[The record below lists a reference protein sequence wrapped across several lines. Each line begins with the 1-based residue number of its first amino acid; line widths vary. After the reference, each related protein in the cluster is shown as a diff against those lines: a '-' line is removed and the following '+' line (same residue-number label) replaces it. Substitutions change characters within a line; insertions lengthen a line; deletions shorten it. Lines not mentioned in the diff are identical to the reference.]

1 MYWYRSHAT
10 QKWGNNTLN
19 MPLKGYLL
27 QRGGQEMDKHRF
39 EALREDAKDKCH
51 QYLAGLPDLP
61 SQYKYK
67 TFEYFHHRYR
77 DVWDRLA
84 TDFSKD
90 WVELT
95 YYTTNWKSV
104 APTQGT
110 PALPPN
116 RSDPSSSTST
126 STSASTVNRSD
137 PSSPAPTPSLSTSG
151 PPSSS
156 ISTTNPDPSSSRL
169 RDDWAQSSLSNLL
182 RSRNGA
188 RTPGNV
194 ASPHSQQTEQGP
206 GASDLDASSSRHD
219 HQAGQ
224 EESGVTPARPDPTVT
239 STAVESDT
247 AALNTTSTIPT
258 ATSST
263 EPTTAPQVISSDGN
277 TEGTDANPIGGT
289 STATPTPTADITTTE
304 GTVTPEALSKLTR
317 EAIIVLLQKREP
329 VNLRPGH
336 PRTTAEQSADGSGTR
351 S

>member
-67 TFEYFHHRYR
+67 TFEYFHHRNASTSTG
-77 DVWDRLA
+77 RLLHRSDPSSSTPLSTA
-84 TDFSKD
+84 S
-90 WVELT
+90 
-95 YYTTNWKSV
+95 
-104 APTQGT
+104 TQ
-110 PALPPN
+110 N

-304 GTVTPEALSKLTR
+304 GTVTPEALS
-317 EAIIVLLQKREP
+317 
-329 VNLRPGH
+329 
-336 PRTTAEQSADGSGTR
+336 
-351 S
+351 

>member
-67 TFEYFHHRYR
+67 TFEYFH
-77 DVWDRLA
+77 
-84 TDFSKD
+84 
-90 WVELT
+90 
-95 YYTTNWKSV
+95 
-104 APTQGT
+104 
-110 PALPPN
+110 
-116 RSDPSSSTST
+116 
-126 STSASTVNRSD
+126 
-137 PSSPAPTPSLSTSG
+137 
-151 PPSSS
+151 
-156 ISTTNPDPSSSRL
+156 
-169 RDDWAQSSLSNLL
+169 
-182 RSRNGA
+182 
-188 RTPGNV
+188 
-194 ASPHSQQTEQGP
+194 HSQQTEQGP

-304 GTVTPEALSKLTR
+304 GTVTPEALSTMVTPSSPLS
-317 EAIIVLLQKREP
+317 IQP
-329 VNLRPGH
+329 
-336 PRTTAEQSADGSGTR
+336 
-351 S
+351 